1 MSAASEIDQARELT
15 VLAWRR
21 TLLRGVVI
29 AVVAARVFT
38 DEVGLVLIVV
48 AAVVIAGAAVLNLA
62 ASRAYSDISTG
73 SGVPAPKVPSQ
84 LRRPTL
90 RMGIA
95 TAAPLV
101 LGCVALWWVLAR

>member
-1 MSAASEIDQARELT
+1 MSTNVDSARELT

-29 AVVAARVFT
+29 AVIAVRVFT
-38 DEVGLVLIVV
+38 DEVGPVLIGVTI
-48 AAVVIAGAAVLNLA
+48 AVIAGAALLNLA
-62 ASRAYSDISTG
+62 ASRAYSDIRSG
-73 SGVPAPKVPSQ
+73 SGLPAPDLPSV

-95 TAAPLV
+95 TVATLV
-101 LGCVALWWVLAR
+101 LGCVALVWVLAR